1 MKAQNSSLDYPPDDA
16 KREDEEILSG
26 LRRVQFLAVNG
37 FPVDNKKH
45 MLGNTMC
52 SHESAKWSSGILCE
66 AIRGADATRGCVR
79 ILGLLQLVVVLM
91 SSV

>member
-37 FPVDNKKH
+37 FPVDNKTH
-45 MLGNTMC
+45 MLGNTMH

-66 AIRGADATRGCVR
+66 ASEGRMRQGGAFEFSGFCSWWWY
-79 ILGLLQLVVVLM
+79 L
-91 SSV
+91 